1 MLVWIFTFLF
11 FTHMEISLSW
21 LFCLSAFAR
30 GQLARFVCFYFS
42 ILFYWSVLVY
52 FPSASVCAHVCACV
66 HTCVYVC
73 AWAMCTCV
81 CVCVCVCV
89 YVCVCVCMCG
99 YGGQRLRSV
108 PLLMPVCLIFL
119 RWVSYR
125 IWGYGFSWTDWLMSY
140 QDLPI
145 SKPPSTLPS
154 TCVTG
159 AHYRWVLNSGP

>member
-1 MLVWIFTFLF
+1 MDAGVDIYFSLFHTHGDFPLLIVLPFCLCQRSVGQICVFLF
-11 FTHMEISLSW
+11 LH
-21 LFCLSAFAR
+21 
-30 GQLARFVCFYFS
+30 
-42 ILFYWSVLVY
+42 SVLLIS
-52 FPSASVCAHVCACV
+52 FGLLSQCLCV
-66 HTCVYVC
+66 
-73 AWAMCTCV
+73 CTCV
-81 CVCVCVCV
+81 CLHAYMCICVCVSHV
-89 YVCVCVCMCG
+89 HMCVCMCG